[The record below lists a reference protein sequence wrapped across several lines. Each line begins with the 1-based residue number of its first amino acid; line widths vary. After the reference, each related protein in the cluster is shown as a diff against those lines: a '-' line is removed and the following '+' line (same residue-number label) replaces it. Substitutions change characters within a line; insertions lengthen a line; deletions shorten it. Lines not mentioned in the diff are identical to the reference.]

1 MILPRSF
8 CEEDTVMVAKNLP
21 GCYLVHLQGDMTT
34 SGRIVETEACLR
46 QDPGQQRPLRAGRH
60 THLFFVYGMHWC
72 MNVVT
77 GGDQN
82 CRGRIEG
89 LTH

>member
-8 CEEDTVMVAKNLP
+8 YEEDTVMVAKNLP

-46 QDPGQQRPLRAGRH
+46 QDPAAVRCMAGPGATAASSDRSAIPISSSWMA
-60 THLFFVYGMHWC
+60 Y
-72 MNVVT
+72 T
-77 GGDQN
+77 GV
-82 CRGRIEG
+82 
-89 LTH
+89 